1 MDRIYIINDSIT
13 KNPEVYSDFYEAK
26 ERFLE
31 NIRTAAKN
39 IFNDGEIPWLIRA
52 DLDGL
57 DNGDIE
63 RSIDDVGLASYAVEE
78 QEFIL
83 YEREVKHPQ

>member
-1 MDRIYIINDSIT
+1 MDRVYIINDSIT
-13 KNPEVYSDFYEAK
+13 KNSEVYSDFYEAK

-31 NIRTAAKN
+31 NIRTTVKN
-39 IFNDGEIPWLIRA
+39 TFGDISWLIRA
-52 DLDGL
+52 DLDVL
-57 DNGDIE
+57 DNRDIE

-78 QEFIL
+78 QEFVL

>member
-1 MDRIYIINDSIT
+1 MDIIYIVNDSIT

-39 IFNDGEIPWLIRA
+39 IFSDGEISWIIRA
-52 DLDGL
+52 DLDWL
-57 DNGDIE
+57 DNRYIE
-63 RSIDDVGLASYAVEE
+63 HRIEDVDLASYTLEG
-78 QEFIL
+78 QEFTL
-83 YEREVKHPQ
+83 YKREVKHPQ

>member
-31 NIRTAAKN
+31 NIRNAAKN
-39 IFNDGEIPWLIRA
+39 IFSDGEIPWLIRA

-83 YEREVKHPQ
+83 YEREVKHTQ

>member
-78 QEFIL
+78 QEFTL
-83 YEREVKHPQ
+83 YEREVNHPQ

>member
-26 ERFLE
+26 ECFLE
-31 NIRTAAKN
+31 KIRTAAKN
-39 IFNDGEIPWLIRA
+39 IFDGEVPWLIRA
-52 DLDGL
+52 DLEVL

>member
-1 MDRIYIINDSIT
+1 MDMVYIINNSIT

-39 IFNDGEIPWLIRA
+39 TFGDIPWLIRA
-52 DLDGL
+52 DLDIL

-63 RSIDDVGLASYAVEE
+63 RSIDDVGLASYSVEE
-78 QEFIL
+78 QEFTL
-83 YEREVKHPQ
+83 YEREIKHLQ

>member
-31 NIRTAAKN
+31 NIRNAAKN
-39 IFNDGEIPWLIRA
+39 IFSDGEIPWLIRA

>member
-78 QEFIL
+78 QEFTL

>member
-31 NIRTAAKN
+31 NIRTVAKN

>member
-1 MDRIYIINDSIT
+1 MDRVYIINDSIT

-39 IFNDGEIPWLIRA
+39 TFGDIPWLIRA
-52 DLDGL
+52 DLEVL
-57 DNGDIE
+57 DNRDIE

-83 YEREVKHPQ
+83 YEREVKQPQ

>member
-1 MDRIYIINDSIT
+1 MDRIYIINDSI
-13 KNPEVYSDFYEAK
+13 NMDPEAYSDFYEAK

-31 NIRTAAKN
+31 IIRTVAKN
-39 IFNDGEIPWLIRA
+39 TFGEIPWLIRA

-57 DNGDIE
+57 DNGDIK

-83 YEREVKHPQ
+83 YEREVRHPQ

>member
-1 MDRIYIINDSIT
+1 MDRIYIINDSIS

-26 ERFLE
+26 EHFLE

-39 IFNDGEIPWLIRA
+39 IFDGEIPWLIRA
-52 DLDGL
+52 DLDVL

>member
-1 MDRIYIINDSIT
+1 MDRIYIVNDSIT

-31 NIRTAAKN
+31 NIRTTAKN
-39 IFNDGEIPWLIRA
+39 IFDGEIPWLIRA
-52 DLDGL
+52 DLDVL

-63 RSIDDVGLASYAVEE
+63 RSINDVGLASYAVEE

>member
-1 MDRIYIINDSIT
+1 MDMVYIINNSIT

-39 IFNDGEIPWLIRA
+39 TFGDIPWLIRA
-52 DLDGL
+52 DLDVL

-63 RSIDDVGLASYAVEE
+63 RSIDDVGLASYSVEE
-78 QEFIL
+78 QEFTL
-83 YEREVKHPQ
+83 YEREIKHLQ

>member
-39 IFNDGEIPWLIRA
+39 IFGDVPWFIRA
-52 DLDGL
+52 DLDVL
-57 DNGDIE
+57 DNRNIE
-63 RSIDDVGLASYAVEE
+63 RSIDYVGLASYTIEE

>member
-31 NIRTAAKN
+31 IIRTAAKN
-39 IFNDGEIPWLIRA
+39 TFGDIPWLIRV
-52 DLDGL
+52 DLDVL
-57 DNGDIE
+57 DNKDIE
-63 RSIDDVGLASYAVEE
+63 RSIDYVGLASYSVEE
-78 QEFIL
+78 QEFFL

>member
-39 IFNDGEIPWLIRA
+39 IFSDGEIPWLICA
-52 DLDGL
+52 DLDVL

-63 RSIDDVGLASYAVEE
+63 RSIDDVGLASYSVEE

>member
-31 NIRTAAKN
+31 NIRTVAKN
-39 IFNDGEIPWLIRA
+39 TFGEIPWIIRA
-52 DLDGL
+52 DLDWL
-57 DNGDIE
+57 DSRYIE
-63 RSIDDVGLASYAVEE
+63 HRIDDVGLASYAVEE
-78 QEFIL
+78 QEFTL
-83 YEREVKHPQ
+83 YEREVNHPQ

>member
-31 NIRTAAKN
+31 NIRTVAKN
-39 IFNDGEIPWLIRA
+39 TFGEIPWIIRA
-52 DLDGL
+52 DLDWL
-57 DNGDIE
+57 DSRYIE
-63 RSIDDVGLASYAVEE
+63 HRIEDVGLASYAIEG
-78 QEFIL
+78 QEFTL
-83 YEREVKHPQ
+83 YEREIKHPQ

>member
-1 MDRIYIINDSIT
+1 MDRIYIINDSIS
-13 KNPEVYSDFYEAK
+13 KNPEVYSDFYVSK

-39 IFNDGEIPWLIRA
+39 IFDGEIPWLIRA
-52 DLDGL
+52 DLDVL